1 MIKAECF
8 PVSFLSHVR
17 KSLESKLHIKVTCQ
31 IFSGIKMILSKK
43 LYRPKESYQNVTYT
57 SNSSKPNYLG
67 DPEFLRWM
75 RISASTERDQGG
87 KYMEYI
93 DTVGERKVEEDGKQ
107 AEESLN
113 HSVWLQRTGNQL
125 QTHLSIPFYP
135 SVCTSP
141 YKQSH

>member
-1 MIKAECF
+1 
-8 PVSFLSHVR
+8 
-17 KSLESKLHIKVTCQ
+17 
-31 IFSGIKMILSKK
+31 
-43 LYRPKESYQNVTYT
+43 
-57 SNSSKPNYLG
+57 
-67 DPEFLRWM
+67 
-75 RISASTERDQGG
+75 
-87 KYMEYI
+87 MEYI